1 MVVSWNDES
10 AAHLLRRAG
19 FGPRPAEV
27 AAAVKKGMAK
37 TVAGLFKPWKKS
49 DKLPKKPKTES
60 LEDLQVWW
68 LRRMLATKSP
78 LVEKMSLF
86 WHNHFATAT
95 SKVERLLLM
104 HQQNRTLRKNAVG
117 KFSTMCLAMARDPA
131 MVIWLDNISNIASD
145 PNENFARELMEL
157 FTTGVLDQFGQP
169 NYTEQ
174 DVQESAR
181 AFTGWTLDEKYK
193 FVFDADN
200 HDFGVKTFRGQTANF
215 DGTDIIATLVVDP
228 ATARRLAWKLWSF
241 FAYETT
247 LDDPVL
253 DSLVAEYLATGTS
266 IAALLKALFLK
277 DEFYSVT
284 ALRSRVKSPA
294 EALVGALR
302 QLGAKISNSDTGVF
316 QASNAMKA
324 LGQSIFEPPTVFGW
338 KEGLHWISTNSMLER
353 LRVAETI
360 ADARTQEGA
369 GFQWSPAKMLGPK
382 KKQAALTA
390 AEVVAK
396 VLATLGQ
403 DAPLPATVAAL
414 EAYLQTDENG
424 QPVTFFV
431 DPASIDVKVR
441 GLVALVLSSPEFQLA

>member
-1 MVVSWNDES
+1 MVVSWNEGT

-19 FGPRPAEV
+19 FGPRPADV

-37 TVAGLFKPWKKS
+37 TIAGLFKPWKKS
-49 DKLPKKPKTES
+49 EKLPKKPKTES

-78 LVEKMSLF
+78 LVEKMTLF
-86 WHNHFATAT
+86 WHNHFATAL
-95 SKVERLLLM
+95 SKVERLPLM
-104 HQQNRTLRKNAVG
+104 HQQNRTLRKHAVG
-117 KFSTMCLAMARDPA
+117 KFSTLCLEMARDPA

-215 DGTDIIATLVVDP
+215 DGTDIVATLVVDP
-228 ATARRLAWKLWSF
+228 ATARRLVWKLWSF

-253 DSLVAEYLATGTS
+253 DSLAAEYLASGTS
-266 IAALLKALFLK
+266 IGATLQVLFNK
-277 DEFYSVT
+277 DEFYSAT
-284 ALRSRVKSPA
+284 ALRARVKSPA
-294 EALVGALR
+294 ELVVGALR
-302 QLGAKISNSDTGVF
+302 QLGAKISNSDTGVY
-316 QASNAMKA
+316 QASQAMQS

-338 KEGLHWISTNSMLER
+338 KEGLPWISTNGMLAR
-353 LRVAETI
+353 LRTAETI
-360 ADARTQEGA
+360 ADARTSEGA
-369 GFQWSPAKMLGPK
+369 GFQWNPAKLLGPK
-382 KKQAALTA
+382 KKQSVLTA
-390 AEVVAK
+390 TEVVAI
-396 VLATLGQ
+396 VLAALGQ
-403 DAPLPATVAAL
+403 DDPLPATVTAL
-414 EAYLQTDENG
+414 ETYLQTDENG

-431 DPASIDVKVR
+431 EPASIDVKVR
-441 GLVALVLSSPEFQLA
+441 GLVALVLSSPEYQLA